1 MTWYKVLERLK
12 MDNVFEVAIQTLNQ
26 AGELGGINPRVLE
39 ILQEPK
45 RIQQFRIP
53 LKLENG
59 SFEVFQAYR
68 VHYCDALGPFRN
80 GTRIRPDLTLDEV
93 KALGLFMTVKHC
105 AAAIPA
111 GGAKGGI
118 KADPAK
124 LSQRDMEQLVRAFIR
139 NLQPKGPWADV
150 PGADIGTGEQ
160 AMAWMLDE
168 YEQITGNHCPS
179 AINDKPAILGG
190 SLGGEEATGRGVF
203 ITLMAAAKDLALEVG
218 KSTAVVQGFGQVGSA
233 LADLLAETGCR
244 ITAVSDVHGGIY
256 SADGIDIAGL
266 KKHVDETGSVKDFAG
281 CKPVSNQEIFTLEC
295 DILVPAAVHSVI
307 HKGNAADIRAK
318 LIVEGANGP
327 VTTEADDILHD
338 KGVTIVPDVVANSGG
353 ATVCHFERTQGL
365 SDQYWDLEKVN
376 TQLESRILAAYKS
389 AAGEAEKAGGA
400 PLRIG
405 AWIHALKMLEK
416 AITLRG
422 WV

>member
-1 MTWYKVLERLK
+1 
-12 MDNVFEVAIQTLNQ
+12 MDNVFQVAIQTLNR
-26 AGELGGINPRVLE
+26 AGKLGKINPRVLD

-53 LKLENG
+53 LKLEDG
-59 SFEVFQAYR
+59 SFQVFQAYR

-80 GTRIRPDLTLDEV
+80 GTRIRPDLTLDEI

-118 KADPAK
+118 KADPSK
-124 LSQRDMEQLVRAFIR
+124 LSPRDMEQLVRAFVR

-168 YEQITGNHCPS
+168 YEQITGRHCPA

-203 ITLMAAAKDLALEVG
+203 ITLKAAAKDLGLDV
-218 KSTAVVQGFGQVGSA
+218 STSSAVVQGFGQVGSA
-233 LADLLAETGCR
+233 LAELLSETGCR
-244 ITAVSDVHGGIY
+244 IVAVSDVHGGVY
-256 SADGIDIAGL
+256 AADGLDIKSL
-266 KKHVDETGSVKDFAG
+266 KEYVAKTGKLLGFPG
-281 CKPVSNQEIFTLEC
+281 TRPVSNDELFALEC
-295 DILVPAAVHSVI
+295 DILIPAAVQSVI
-307 HKGNAADIRAK
+307 HKGNAADVKAR

-327 VTTEADDILHD
+327 VTTEADAILHK
-338 KGVTIVPDVVANSGG
+338 KGVIIVPDVVANSGG

-365 SDQYWDLEKVN
+365 TDQYWDLETVN
-376 TQLESRILAAYKS
+376 KQLESRILGAYQNAAQR
-389 AAGEAEKAGGA
+389 AAEAGGA
-400 PLRIG
+400 SLREG

-416 AITLRG
+416 AMKLRG

>member
-1 MTWYKVLERLK
+1 
-12 MDNVFEVAIQTLNQ
+12 MDNVFQVAIQTLNR
-26 AGELGGINPRVLE
+26 AGQLGDINPRVLE

-53 LKLENG
+53 LKLEDG
-59 SFEVFQAYR
+59 SFQVFPAYR

-80 GTRIRPDLTLDEV
+80 GTRIRPDLSLDEI

-124 LSQRDMEQLVRAFIR
+124 LSARDMEQLVRAFVR
-139 NLQPKGPWADV
+139 NLQPKGPWGDV

-168 YEQITGNHCPS
+168 YEQITGQHCPA

-203 ITLMAAAKDLALEVG
+203 LTLMAAAQDMGLDVSGAR
-218 KSTAVVQGFGQVGSA
+218 AVVQGFGQVGSA
-233 LADLLAETGCR
+233 LAELLTGTGCR
-244 ITAVSDVHGGIY
+244 IVAVSDVYGGVY
-256 SADGIDIAGL
+256 NAAGL
-266 KKHVDETGSVKDFAG
+266 DIEALKQHVARTGRVADFTG
-281 CKPVSNQEIFTLEC
+281 TEPVANENLFGLDC
-295 DILVPAAVHSVI
+295 DILVPAAVQSVI
-307 HKGNAADIRAK
+307 HRGNAANVAAR

-327 VTTEADDILHD
+327 VTTEADAILHD
-338 KGVTIVPDVVANSGG
+338 KGVVIVPDVVANSGG

-365 SDQYWDLEKVN
+365 SDQYWDLETVN
-376 TQLESRILAAYKS
+376 RQLEKRILAAYRS
-389 AAGEAEKAGGA
+389 AAERAEEAGGA
-400 PLRIG
+400 TLRLG

-416 AITLRG
+416 AMQLRG

>member
-1 MTWYKVLERLK
+1 
-12 MDNVFEVAIQTLNQ
+12 MDSVFDVAIQTLNQ
-26 AGELGGINPRVLE
+26 AGELGGINPRVLDV
-39 ILQEPK
+39 LQEPK

-53 LKLENG
+53 LKLEDG
-59 SFEVFQAYR
+59 SFQVFQAYR

-118 KADPAK
+118 KADPSK
-124 LSQRDMEQLVRAFIR
+124 LSKRDMEQLVRAFIR

-168 YEQITGNHCPS
+168 YEQITGHHCP
-179 AINDKPAILGG
+179 AALNDKPAILGG

-203 ITLMAAAKDLALEVG
+203 ITLMAAAKDQGIDVG
-218 KSTAVVQGFGQVGSA
+218 ASTAVVQGFGQVGSA
-233 LADLLAETGCR
+233 LAELLVETGCR
-244 ITAVSDVHGGIY
+244 IVAISDVHGGIY
-256 SADGIDIAGL
+256 SQQGIDVAEL
-266 KKHVDETGSVKDFAG
+266 KKHVAATGRVAGFAG
-281 CKPVSNQEIFTLEC
+281 SEPVSNEQIFGLEC
-295 DILVPAAVHSVI
+295 DILVPAAVHNVI
-307 HKGNAADIRAK
+307 HKDNAADVK
-318 LIVEGANGP
+318 SKMIVEGANGP
-327 VTTEADDILHD
+327 VTTEADAILHG
-338 KGVTIVPDVVANSGG
+338 KGVVIVPDVVANSGG

-365 SDQYWDLEKVN
+365 SDQYWDLETVN
-376 TQLESRILAAYKS
+376 TQLERRILAAYQNS
-389 AAGEAEKAGGA
+389 ARQAVAAGDV

-416 AITLRG
+416 GMELRG

>member
-1 MTWYKVLERLK
+1 
-12 MDNVFEVAIQTLNQ
+12 MDNVFQVAIQTLNR
-26 AGELGGINPRVLE
+26 AGQLGNINPRVLD

-53 LKLENG
+53 LKLEDG
-59 SFEVFQAYR
+59 RFQVFQAYR

-80 GTRIRPDLTLDEV
+80 GTRIRPDLSLDEI

-124 LSQRDMEQLVRAFIR
+124 LSVRDMEQLVRAFIR
-139 NLQPKGPWADV
+139 NLQPKGPWGDV

-168 YEQITGNHCPS
+168 YEQITGQHCP
-179 AINDKPAILGG
+179 AALNDKPAILGG

-203 ITLMAAAKDLALEVG
+203 LTLMAAAQDMGLEASG
-218 KSTAVVQGFGQVGSA
+218 ARAVVQGFGQVGSA
-233 LADLLAETGCR
+233 LAELLAATGCR
-244 ITAVSDVHGGIY
+244 IVAVSDVYGGVY
-256 SADGIDIAGL
+256 QAAGL
-266 KKHVDETGSVKDFAG
+266 DIGALKQHVARTGRVADFPG
-281 CKPVSNQEIFTLEC
+281 TEPVGNDDLFALDC
-295 DILVPAAVHSVI
+295 DILVPAAVQSVI
-307 HKGNAADIRAK
+307 HQGNAARVTAR
-318 LIVEGANGP
+318 LVVEGANGP
-327 VTTEADDILHD
+327 VTTEADAILHD
-338 KGVTIVPDVVANSGG
+338 KGVVIVPDVVANSGG

-365 SDQYWDLEKVN
+365 SDQYWDLETVN
-376 TQLESRILAAYKS
+376 RQLEKRILAAYRS
-389 AAGEAEKAGGA
+389 AAQRAEEAGGA
-400 PLRIG
+400 TLRLG

-416 AITLRG
+416 AMQLRG

>member
-1 MTWYKVLERLK
+1 
-12 MDNVFEVAIQTLNQ
+12 MDNVFQVAIQTLNR
-26 AGELGGINPRVLE
+26 AGKLGGINPRVLD

-53 LKLENG
+53 LKLEDG
-59 SFEVFQAYR
+59 SFQVFQAYR

-80 GTRIRPDLTLDEV
+80 GTRIRPDLSLDEI

-118 KADPAK
+118 KADPSK
-124 LSQRDMEQLVRAFIR
+124 LSSRDMEQLVRAFIR

-168 YEQITGNHCPS
+168 YEQITGQHCP
-179 AINDKPAILGG
+179 AALNDKPAILGG

-203 ITLMAAAKDLALEVG
+203 ITLMAAAKDMGLDVSG
-218 KSTAVVQGFGQVGSA
+218 STAVVQGFGQVGSA
-233 LADLLAETGCR
+233 LADLLMQTGCR
-244 ITAVSDVHGGIY
+244 IVAVSDVYGGIY
-256 SADGIDIAGL
+256 AEGGLDIAGL
-266 KKHVDETGSVKDFAG
+266 REHVAKTGKVEGFPGAT
-281 CKPVSNQEIFTLEC
+281 PVSNEELFALDC
-295 DILVPAAVHSVI
+295 DILVPAAVQSVI
-307 HKGNAADIRAK
+307 HQGNAAGVKAR

-327 VTTEADDILHD
+327 VTTEADAILHD
-338 KGVTIVPDVVANSGG
+338 KGVIIVPDVVANSGG

-365 SDQYWDLEKVN
+365 TDQYWDLEKVN
-376 TQLESRILAAYKS
+376 KQLENRILEAYRCAAQR
-389 AAGEAEKAGGA
+389 AAEAGGVS
-400 PLRIG
+400 LRDG

-416 AITLRG
+416 AMKLRG

>member
-1 MTWYKVLERLK
+1 
-12 MDNVFEVAIQTLNQ
+12 MDNVFEVAIKTLNR

-39 ILQEPK
+39 VLQEPK

-53 LKLENG
+53 LRLENG
-59 SFEVFQAYR
+59 GFEVFQAYR

-80 GTRIRPDLTLDEV
+80 GTRIRPDLTLEEV

-124 LSQRDMEQLVRAFIR
+124 LSRRDMEQLVRAFIR

-168 YEQITGNHCPS
+168 YEQITGQHCPS
-179 AINDKPAILGG
+179 AINDKPVILGG
-190 SLGGEEATGRGVF
+190 SQGGEEATGRGVF
-203 ITLMAAAKDLALEVG
+203 ITLMAAADDLKMNVG
-218 KSTAVVQGFGQVGSA
+218 ASKAVVQGFGQVGSA
-233 LADLLAETGCR
+233 LAELLVETGCR
-244 ITAVSDVHGGIY
+244 IVAVSDVHGGVHNG
-256 SADGIDIAGL
+256 DGLDIGKL
-266 KKHVDETGSVKDFAG
+266 KAHVEQTGSVAGFAG
-281 CKPVSNQEIFTLEC
+281 SKPVSNEEIFTLEC
-295 DILVPAAVHSVI
+295 DILVPAAVHNVI
-307 HKGNAADIRAK
+307 HEGNAAAIKAG

-327 VTTEADDILHD
+327 VTTEADRILHD

-365 SDQYWDLEKVN
+365 SDQYWELEKVN
-376 TQLESRILAAYKS
+376 SQLERRILEAYRCAARR
-389 AAGEAEKAGGA
+389 AEEGGGV
-400 PLRIG
+400 PLRVG

-416 AITLRG
+416 AMELRG

>member
-1 MTWYKVLERLK
+1 
-12 MDNVFEVAIQTLNQ
+12 MDNVFQVAIQTLNR
-26 AGELGGINPRVLE
+26 AGQLGDINPRVLE

-53 LKLENG
+53 LKLEDG
-59 SFEVFQAYR
+59 SFQVFPAYR

-80 GTRIRPDLTLDEV
+80 GTRIRPDLSLDEI

-124 LSQRDMEQLVRAFIR
+124 LSARDMEQLVRAFIR
-139 NLQPKGPWADV
+139 NLQPKGPWGDV

-168 YEQITGNHCPS
+168 YEQITGQHCP
-179 AINDKPAILGG
+179 AALNDKPAILGG

-203 ITLMAAAKDLALEVG
+203 LTLMAAAQDMGFDVSGAR
-218 KSTAVVQGFGQVGSA
+218 AVVQGFGQVGSA
-233 LADLLAETGCR
+233 LAELLAGTGCR
-244 ITAVSDVHGGIY
+244 IVAVSDVYGGVY
-256 SADGIDIAGL
+256 QAAGL
-266 KKHVDETGSVKDFAG
+266 DIEALKQHVARTGSVAEFPGTESVANENLFGLD
-281 CKPVSNQEIFTLEC
+281 C
-295 DILVPAAVHSVI
+295 DILVPAAVQSVI
-307 HKGNAADIRAK
+307 HRVNAANVTAR

-327 VTTEADDILHD
+327 VTTEADAILHD
-338 KGVTIVPDVVANSGG
+338 KGVVIVPDVVANSGG

-365 SDQYWDLEKVN
+365 SDQYWDLETVN
-376 TQLESRILAAYKS
+376 RQLEKRILAAYRS
-389 AAGEAEKAGGA
+389 AAERAEEAGGTT
-400 PLRIG
+400 LRLG

-416 AITLRG
+416 AMQLRG

>member
-1 MTWYKVLERLK
+1 
-12 MDNVFEVAIQTLNQ
+12 MDNVFDVAIQTLNR
-26 AGELGGINPRVLE
+26 AGKLGQINPRVLD

-53 LKLENG
+53 LKLEDG
-59 SFEVFQAYR
+59 SFQVFQAYR

-80 GTRIRPDLTLDEV
+80 GTRIRPDLTLDEI

-118 KADPAK
+118 RADPAK
-124 LSQRDMEQLVRAFIR
+124 LSSRDMEQLVRAFIR

-168 YEQITGNHCPS
+168 YEQITGQHCP
-179 AINDKPAILGG
+179 AALNDKPAILGG
-190 SLGGEEATGRGVF
+190 SLGGEAATGRGVF
-203 ITLMAAAKDLALEVG
+203 ITLMAAAKDIGLTVNT
-218 KSTAVVQGFGQVGSA
+218 SSAVVQGFGQVGSE
-233 LADLLAETGCR
+233 LSEMLAETGCR
-244 ITAVSDVHGGIY
+244 IVAVSDVHGGIY
-256 SADGIDIAGL
+256 SADGLNIKDL
-266 KKHVDETGSVKDFAG
+266 KEHVAKTGKVADFPG
-281 CKPVSNQEIFTLEC
+281 TKPVSNDELFALDC
-295 DILVPAAVHSVI
+295 DIVVPAAVQSVI
-307 HKGNAADIRAK
+307 HKGNAAEVKAK

-327 VTTEADDILHD
+327 VTTEADAILHD
-338 KGVTIVPDVVANSGG
+338 KGVIIVPDVVANSGG

-365 SDQYWDLEKVN
+365 TDQYWDLETVN
-376 TQLESRILAAYKS
+376 KQLESRILGAYRS
-389 AAGEAEKAGGA
+389 AAERAAEAGGVT
-400 PLRIG
+400 LREG
-405 AWIHALKMLEK
+405 AWIHALKMIEK
-416 AITLRG
+416 AMQLRG